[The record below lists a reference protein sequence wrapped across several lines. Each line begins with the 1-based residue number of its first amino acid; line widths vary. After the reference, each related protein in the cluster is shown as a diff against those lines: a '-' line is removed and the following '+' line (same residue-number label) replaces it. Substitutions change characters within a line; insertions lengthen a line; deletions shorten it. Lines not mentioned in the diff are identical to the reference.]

1 MEYIDRAVSRVL
13 KLKFMLGL
21 FENPYTDE
29 NLASQV
35 VYSPR
40 AGRVNL
46 QLARESIVMLK
57 NGDNLCP

>member
-40 AGRVNL
+40 AG
-46 QLARESIVMLK
+46 ESTYS
-57 NGDNLCP
+57 